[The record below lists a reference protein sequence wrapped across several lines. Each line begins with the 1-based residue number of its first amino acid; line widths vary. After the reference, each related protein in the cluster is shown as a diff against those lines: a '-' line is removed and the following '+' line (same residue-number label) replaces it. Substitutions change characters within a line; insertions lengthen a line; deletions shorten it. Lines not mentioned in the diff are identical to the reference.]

1 MRRIT
6 KGLDIPIA
14 GQPSQ
19 QVESGTARPRTVAIL
34 GGDYVG
40 MKPTM
45 YVQEGDSVKLGQL
58 LFEDKK
64 NPGVRFTSPG
74 CGRVIEVNRGAKRV
88 FQSVVI
94 ELDGDE
100 EETFTSY
107 EKADLTQLSR
117 QQVVDN
123 LVESGLWTALRTRPF
138 SKVPAIDSAP
148 NSIFVTAIDT
158 NPLAPDPQV
167 VIRENDNWFTLG
179 LQVLSHL
186 TEGKV
191 FLCRPTGYVPPGTEL
206 SKVSDEEFL
215 GPHPAGLPGTHIHFL
230 DPVGPEKTVWHIG
243 YQDVIAY
250 GILFGTGRLNVDR
263 VISIGGPPV
272 KVPTLVRTRLGA
284 SIGDLIDGR
293 LADDAGEVRVI
304 SGTVLQGRRS
314 SGPEAYLGRY
324 HQQVS
329 VVKEGREREFLGW
342 QKPGFDQ
349 FSITR
354 AFASAVSGAGRLFN
368 MTTSTGG
375 SKRAMVPIGT
385 YEKVMPLDIIP
396 TFLLRS
402 LIVRD
407 TDQAQALG
415 CLELDEDDV
424 ALCTFV
430 CPGKYNYGSILR
442 DNLTRIEQE
451 G

>member
-6 KGLDIPIA
+6 KGLDVPIA
-14 GQPSQ
+14 G
-19 QVESGTARPRTVAIL
+19 RPDQKIDPASPVVRTVALL
-34 GGDYVG
+34 GNDYVG

-45 YVQEGDSVKLGQL
+45 HVQDGDRVKLGQV

-64 NPGVRFTSPG
+64 TPGVMYTSPG
-74 CGRVIEVNRGAKRV
+74 AGVVKSVNRGAKRV
-88 FQSVVI
+88 FQSLII
-94 ELDGDE
+94 ELDGDD

-107 EKADLTQLSR
+107 ANTDLTLLKR
-117 QQVVDN
+117 EQVVEN
-123 LVESGLWTALRTRPF
+123 LIASGLWTSLRTRPF
-138 SKVPAIDSAP
+138 SKVPAIDSTP
-148 NSIFVTAIDT
+148 SSIFVTAIDT
-158 NPLAPDPQV
+158 NPLAPDPAV

-186 TEGKV
+186 TDGKV
-191 FLCRPTGYVPPGTEL
+191 FLCRPTAFVPPGADL
-206 SKVSDEEFL
+206 PSISDEEFE

-230 DPVGPEKTVWHIG
+230 DPVGPQKTVWYIG
-243 YQDVIAY
+243 YQDVIAV
-250 GILFGTGRLNVDR
+250 GILFGTGRLNTER
-263 VISIGGPPV
+263 VIAIAGPTV
-272 KVPTLVRTRLGA
+272 KNPTLVRTCMGA
-284 SIGDLIDGR
+284 SVDELIEGR
-293 LADDAGEVRVI
+293 LADGAGDVRVI
-304 SGTVLQGRRS
+304 SGSVLNGRQVKD
-314 SGPEAYLGRY
+314 PEAFLGRY
-324 HQQVS
+324 HVQVS
-329 VVKEGREREFLGW
+329 ILEEGREREFLGW
-342 QKPGFDQ
+342 QKPGFNQ
-349 FSITR
+349 FSVTR
-354 AFASAVSGAGRLFN
+354 VFASTLSGAGRLFN
-368 MTTSTGG
+368 LTTSTGG
-375 SKRAMVPIGT
+375 SRRAMVPIGL

-442 DNLTRIEQE
+442 DNLARIEQE